1 MSQRLM
7 FLKRLYENLLDAGM
21 TGGEA
26 KQMIKPSIDRLS
38 ANDGEKRE
46 LMSAFNKWRIKEY
59 PTEDDEPAS
68 IWDLDP
74 VD

>member
-7 FLKRLYENLLDAGM
+7 LLKRLYENLLDAGM
-21 TGGEA
+21 TPGES

-38 ANDGEKRE
+38 ANDREKRE
-46 LMSAFNKWRIKEY
+46 LMSAFNKWRIREH
-59 PTEDDEPAS
+59 PTGDDEPAS
-68 IWDLDP
+68 IWDMDP

>member
-7 FLKRLYENLLDAGM
+7 LLKRLYENLLVAGM
-21 TGGEA
+21 TMRES

-38 ANDGEKRE
+38 ANDREKKE
-46 LMSAFNKWRIKEY
+46 LMSAFHKWRIKEH
-59 PTEDDEPAS
+59 PTKDDEPAS